1 MIRTLEVRNFRNIPN
16 GKYDL
21 THKCVIAGKNFTGKT
36 NLLNAIYWALTDKLL
51 GDNSDAQSLKPTH
64 DKKSE
69 VFVKITFDGGH
80 FIEKTYKEKWVTT
93 RGTGIE
99 RLEGHETKV
108 ILDDLVIPQSKVL
121 AKIKRDFLG
130 INYFTDSKIDVV
142 QALID
147 PLYLWEN
154 TKMKDR
160 RQFLVELVGD
170 VSLEQVYA
178 VPEIATNKHLAEV
191 EEKIKFHNGSI
202 ELAMKLYNQQVKRTN
217 DDLEIVNIQLEAER
231 NKVDVDPDKLAVAQ
245 KREKEI
251 NELISARRQ
260 SKMTAVNPMV
270 AKIQEEISKV
280 QDELSAINN
289 SDRERWQKATA
300 NIEYENRAVNEEIKS
315 LNSEK
320 DSMLAILNE
329 TKTNLLIQKSKIE
342 SCKKSIED
350 NEKIATQTRSEY
362 LGEQAT
368 EFIPVELPESV
379 NCPHCG
385 GVLNESIIESVMMQN
400 VHNKLNFNKL
410 KEERLARIREKGH
423 AAKNE
428 VERLKL
434 EIEELTK
441 SNISLQKDIDIE
453 TAKMNEIEARISLV
467 KEGLKVAPRFE
478 QSQEYNNKIVELE
491 NLRVK
496 LAEEKRVDF
505 TLDIDKEIASLK
517 EELSSISPILSA
529 HAYYVQTQD
538 YIQKLEADFTS
549 KKSAKAE
556 AESKLMLCELILST
570 KLEMLKK
577 QVETVFGTIEIRLV
591 ESNIKEGS
599 WNEVCYPLITD
610 EKTGSKV
617 PFENASRS
625 QKYIYGIRLLECLRQ
640 ATMTGNDTPI
650 LIDEI
655 GTFDSE
661 TIAVRLNTKAQIIA
675 TRCDDYFDKPTI
687 INL

>member
-1 MIRTLEVRNFRNIPN
+1 MIRTLEVKNFRNIPN

-21 THKCVIAGKNFTGKT
+21 TQKCVIAGKNFTGKT

-51 GDNSDAQSLKPTH
+51 GDSNDSQSLKPTH

-121 AKIKRDFLG
+121 DKIKKDFLG
-130 INYFTDSKIDVV
+130 IEYITDSKIDVV

-147 PLYLWEN
+147 PIYLWEY

-170 VSLEQVYA
+170 VSLEQVYSQKD
-178 VPEIATNKHLAEV
+178 IATDPNLEEV
-191 EEKIKFHNGSI
+191 KEKIRFHKGSI
-202 ELAMKLYNQQVKRTN
+202 DLVMKLYNQQVKKSA
-217 DDLEIVNIQLEAER
+217 DDLEIVNIQLQSES
-231 NKVDVDPDKLAVAQ
+231 NKSDVDPNELAKAVA
-245 KREKEI
+245 REKEI

-260 SKMTAVNPMV
+260 AKATAVNPMI
-270 AKIQEEISKV
+270 AKVQEEITKV
-280 QDELSAINN
+280 QDELTSINN
-289 SDRERWQKATA
+289 KDRDNWQKETA
-300 NIEYENRAVNEEIKS
+300 NVEFENKTVMEEIKS
-315 LNSEK
+315 LEHEK
-320 DSMLAILNE
+320 DCKKLIISE
-329 TKTNLLIQKSKIE
+329 YRTNLLITKSKIE
-342 SCKKSIED
+342 SCKKSIET
-350 NEKIATQTRSEY
+350 NEKIATETRNEY
-362 LGEQAT
+362 VLEQAAV
-368 EFIPVELPESV
+368 FVPVELPASV

-385 GVLNESIIESVMMQN
+385 GVLNESIIESVAMQN
-400 VHNKLNFNKL
+400 VNNKLAFNEN
-410 KEERLARIREKGH
+410 KEKRLASIREKGH

-434 EIEELTK
+434 EIDELTK
-441 SNISLQKDIDIE
+441 ETISIQKSIDIE
-453 TAKMNEIEARISLV
+453 TASVTELESRISLV
-467 KEGLKVAPRFE
+467 QKNLKIIPRFV
-478 QSQEYNNKIVELE
+478 QSEEYNNKIVELN
-491 NLRVK
+491 NLKAK
-496 LAEEKRVDF
+496 LAEEKRVDV
-505 TLDIDKEIASLK
+505 TVDIDKEIAELR

-529 HAYYVQTQD
+529 HAYYISTQD
-538 YIQKLEADFTS
+538 YIKKLEVDFEA
-549 KKSAKAE
+549 KKKAKAI
-556 AESKLMLCELILST
+556 AENKLMLCELILTT

-577 QVETVFGTIEIRLV
+577 QVETVFGDIEIRLV

-599 WNEVCYPLITD
+599 WNEVCYPMIID

-625 QKYIYGIRLLECLRQ
+625 QKYIFGIRLLECLRK
-640 ATMTGNDTPI
+640 ATLTRNEVPI

-661 TIAVRLNTKAQIIA
+661 TITQRLVTKAQIIA
-675 TRCDDYFDKPTI
+675 TRCDDNYTKPTI